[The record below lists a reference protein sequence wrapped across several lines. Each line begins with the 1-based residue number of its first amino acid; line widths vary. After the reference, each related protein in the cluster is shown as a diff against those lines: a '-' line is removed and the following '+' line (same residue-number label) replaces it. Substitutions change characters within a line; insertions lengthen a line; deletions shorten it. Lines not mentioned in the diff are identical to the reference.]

1 MTGFLD
7 ISFIFFS
14 QLAFEP
20 LFLLP
25 KKWLE
30 LVQVLG
36 NPAVIIFVPYVS
48 GQMWKIVVLTGLN
61 L

>member
-1 MTGFLD
+1 MTDFRD
-7 ISFIFFS
+7 ISLISFS

-25 KKWLE
+25 TKWLE

-36 NPAVIIFVPYVS
+36 NPPFIIFVPYVS